1 MSRSRLDWLEKTY
14 VYAALGATPSLP
26 HAQALLAGKGIVVNE
41 RQLEGCRQRGG
52 HCVEKAL
59 QHQLPQRL
67 YGVVNFELQGRL
79 EKLAENIEAQLSR
92 TTWENRTD
100 VDLVDKYLKLME
112 LLVSVS
118 SDEKHESG
126 EEEQGVAGEASTE
139 AEPGLEE
146 ILRRFEEANDQE
158 TIRDAVRQAAA
169 ATGSDFPEPGE
180 GG

>member
-1 MSRSRLDWLEKTY
+1 MSRSRLDWLDKTY

-26 HAQALLAGKGIVVNE
+26 HAQTLLAGKGIVVNE
-41 RQLEGCRQRGG
+41 RQLEGCRQHGA

-59 QHQLPQRL
+59 EHQLPQRL
-67 YGVVNFELQGRL
+67 YGAVNFELQGRL
-79 EKLAENIEAQLSR
+79 EKLAGNIEEHLSR
-92 TTWENRTD
+92 TTWENKTD
-100 VDLVDKYLKLME
+100 VDLVDKYLKLLEM
-112 LLVSVS
+112 LASVS

-126 EEEQGVAGEASTE
+126 EEEQGAAGEPDAE
-139 AEPGLEE
+139 PEPGLEE